1 MDETPTWQEW
11 LAISF
16 LCTFGCEK
24 LRELFSSEPV
34 GIKQKLAV
42 WCWNLW
48 NPCDMA
54 AVLFFLI
61 GAALRFKQSTFEVG
75 RVFYCINSIYWYLHI
90 LNILSVNKY
99 LGRSPVWNLVRFFHV
114 ALYRSAGYHDGQNGK
129 KHDLLRCSFIDRL
142 DELRSVT
149 TSNTVSKSRTELG
162 NSERCTSQLLPH
174 LAVFTLFFFF

>member
-1 MDETPTWQEW
+1 MYENPSWQEW

-34 GIKQKLAV
+34 GLKQKLAV

-61 GAALRFKQSTFEVG
+61 GLFLRFRTSTKDVG
-75 RVFYCINSIYWYLHI
+75 RVVYCVNSIYWYLHI

-99 LGRSPVWNLVRFFHV
+99 LGKFCDIFIGYPFNRDSL
-114 ALYRSAGYHDGQNGK
+114 LYFR
-129 KHDLLRCSFIDRL
+129 
-142 DELRSVT
+142 
-149 TSNTVSKSRTELG
+149 
-162 NSERCTSQLLPH
+162 
-174 LAVFTLFFFF
+174 